1 MDGTVGAFEAKTHL
15 SALLDR
21 VERGEEVTIT
31 RRGQPVAKL
40 VPMEKKMAKDSV
52 PLSERLQQLRLS
64 LKERGMKP
72 LTVEEIIEMKN
83 EGRRY

>member
-31 RRGQPVAKL
+31 RRGLPVAKL
-40 VPMEKKMAKDSV
+40 VPVRAAPEA
-52 PLSERLQQLRLS
+52 
-64 LKERGMKP
+64 
-72 LTVEEIIEMKN
+72 TAVEEAIDDLRRLRSGIAARSTFTWDELKAARD
-83 EGRRY
+83 EGRH

>member
-31 RRGQPVAKL
+31 RRGLPVAKL
-40 VPMEKKMAKDSV
+40 VPVKKADESAQ
-52 PLSERLQQLRLS
+52 PLSERLQALRRKMS
-64 LKERGMKP
+64 ERGFKP
-72 LTVEEIIEMKN
+72 LTVEEILEFRD